1 MIVHKIKYNDTNHF
15 SELVEDYSQE
25 LVNKELY
32 NRFPS
37 TDNFLEQINEKSK
50 QDLDRELLVSVLK
63 KQNEGINLS
72 KKSLFNIDSLSK
84 KNTYTVTTGHQ
95 LCLFTG
101 PLYFLY
107 KIISTINLAEK
118 LSKEFNEYNFV
129 PIFWMAS
136 EDHDFNEINNV
147 TINGNKFL
155 WESDQQGP
163 VGKFNTK
170 GIINIIENISSI
182 IGNTENNSSI
192 INLLKKC
199 YSQNNFS
206 EATRCLINE
215 VFGKYGLV
223 ILDANDKN
231 FKKKL
236 LPIMKEDLV
245 FQSLSPI
252 IKNNTIQ
259 NSKKYKTQAYVR
271 DFNFFK
277 ISNSSRERVL
287 EVVSESELEDN
298 PEKYSPNVLM
308 RPLYQELI
316 LPNLCYIGGGAE
328 ISYWMQLKT
337 VFKEQNIVFPILNLR
352 NSVLWIEKRDYEKWK
367 DLGFTLEDL
376 FLSTEYLEKTY
387 VQNYF
392 DINLSKEKKS
402 LKKIFNNIF
411 DRIKDK
417 ALLPSIESSQI
428 TNIKSIENLEKK
440 LIRFYKKK
448 HEIELNH
455 IRKIKSKL
463 FQNNHLQERTDNIIP
478 YYCKYGE
485 KFIETLKKELD
496 PLDLNFLILSPSK
509 NKK

>member
-1 MIVHKIKYNDTNHF
+1 MIVHKIKYKDTNHF
-15 SELVEDYSQE
+15 SELVEDYTQK

-72 KKSLFNIDSLSK
+72 NKSLFNIESLSK

-107 KIISTINLAEK
+107 KIISTINLSEK

-129 PIFWMAS
+129 PVFWMAS

-147 TINGNKFL
+147 TINGSKFL

-170 GIINIIENISSI
+170 GILNIIESISSI
-182 IGNTENNSSI
+182 IGNTVNNTSI
-192 INLLKKC
+192 INLLKKS
-199 YSQNNFS
+199 YSKNNFS
-206 EATRCLINE
+206 EAARHLINE
-215 VFGKYGLV
+215 LFGKFGLV
-223 ILDANDKN
+223 ILDANDVNLKQ
-231 FKKKL
+231 KL

-245 FQSLSPI
+245 LQSLSPI
-252 IKNNTIQ
+252 IKDNTFQ
-259 NSKKYKTQAYVR
+259 NSKNYKTQAYVR

-277 ISNSSRERVL
+277 ITSSSRERVL
-287 EVVSESELEDN
+287 EIVSEKELEES

-337 VFKEQNIVFPILNLR
+337 VFKKMNIVFPILNLR
-352 NSVLWIEKRDYEKWK
+352 NSVLWIEEKDYEKWK
-367 DLGFTLEDL
+367 DLGFTVEDL
-376 FLSTEYLEKTY
+376 FLSTEYLKKKY
-387 VQNYF
+387 VQRCS
-392 DINLSKEKKS
+392 DVSLLKEKKS
-402 LKKIFNNIF
+402 LNKIFNSIF
-411 DRIKDK
+411 ERINDK
-417 ALLPSIESSQI
+417 ALIPSIESSLK

-440 LIRFYKKK
+440 LIRFKKKK
-448 HEIELNH
+448 HEIALNH
-455 IRKIKSKL
+455 IQKIKSKL
-463 FQNNHLQERTDNIIP
+463 FQNNHLQERIDNIIP
-478 YYCKYGE
+478 YHCKYGE

>member
-1 MIVHKIKYNDTNHF
+1 MIVHKIKYKDTNHF
-15 SELVEDYSQE
+15 SELVEDYTQK

-72 KKSLFNIDSLSK
+72 KKSLFNIESLSK

-129 PIFWMAS
+129 PVFWMAS

-147 TINGNKFL
+147 SINGNKFL

-170 GIINIIENISSI
+170 GILNIIENISSI
-182 IGNTENNSSI
+182 IGNTVNNTSI

-199 YSQNNFS
+199 YSKNNFT
-206 EATRCLINE
+206 EAARHLINE
-215 VFGKYGLV
+215 LFGKFGLV
-223 ILDANDKN
+223 ILDANDVNLKQ
-231 FKKKL
+231 KL

-252 IKNNTIQ
+252 IKDNTFQ
-259 NSKKYKTQAYVR
+259 NSKNYKTQAYVR

-277 ISNSSRERVL
+277 ITNTSRERVL
-287 EVVSESELEDN
+287 EIVSEKELEDS

-337 VFKEQNIVFPILNLR
+337 VFKKLNIVFPILNLR
-352 NSVLWIEKRDYEKWK
+352 NSVLWIEEKDYEKWK
-367 DLGFTLEDL
+367 DLGFKVEDL
-376 FLSTEYLEKTY
+376 FLSTEYLKKKY
-387 VQNYF
+387 VQRCS
-392 DINLSKEKKS
+392 DVSLLKEKKS
-402 LKKIFNNIF
+402 LNKIFNVIF
-411 DRIKDK
+411 ERINDE
-417 ALLPSIESSQI
+417 ALIPSIESSLK

-440 LIRFYKKK
+440 LIRFKKK
-448 HEIELNH
+448 KYEIALNH
-455 IRKIKSKL
+455 IQKIKSKL

-478 YYCKYGE
+478 YYCKHGE

>member
-1 MIVHKIKYNDTNHF
+1 MIVHKIKYKDTNYF
-15 SELVEDYSQE
+15 SELVEDYTQK

-37 TDNFLEQINEKSK
+37 IDNFLEQINEKSK

-118 LSKEFNEYNFV
+118 LSKEFNKYNFV
-129 PIFWMAS
+129 PVFWMAS

-155 WESDQQGP
+155 WESDQQGA

-170 GIINIIENISSI
+170 GIINIIENINSI
-182 IGNTENNSSI
+182 IGNTVNNTSI
-192 INLLKKC
+192 MNLLKKC
-199 YSQNNFS
+199 YGQNNFS

-215 VFGKYGLV
+215 LFGKYGLV

-245 FQSLSPI
+245 YQSLSPI

-259 NSKKYKTQAYVR
+259 NSKKYKTQNYVR

-287 EVVSESELEDN
+287 EVISESELEDN

-328 ISYWMQLKT
+328 ISYWIKLKT
-337 VFKEQNIVFPILNLR
+337 VFKDQNIVFPILNLR
-352 NSVLWIEKRDYEKWK
+352 NSVLWIEERDYKKWK
-367 DLGFTLEDL
+367 DLGFRLEDL
-376 FLSTEYLEKTY
+376 FLSTEYLEKRY
-387 VQNYF
+387 VQNYS
-392 DINLSKEKKS
+392 DVSLSKEKKS
-402 LKKIFNNIF
+402 LNKIFNNIF

-417 ALLPSIESSQI
+417 AFLPSIESSQK
-428 TNIKSIENLEKK
+428 TNTKSIENLEK
-440 LIRFYKKK
+440 
-448 HEIELNH
+448 N
-455 IRKIKSKL
+455 
-463 FQNNHLQERTDNIIP
+463 
-478 YYCKYGE
+478 
-485 KFIETLKKELD
+485 
-496 PLDLNFLILSPSK
+496 
-509 NKK
+509 